1 MTRRKIEATPEIAA
15 ELERRRAHTDG
26 YEDGIYKRPMKAWAE
41 EPSPRGLAYLIGYR
55 RGLQAR
61 SEIVVKIKKG
71 EIFPMDDDLPER
83 EDH

>member
-1 MTRRKIEATPEIAA
+1 MPRRRLEATPEIAA
-15 ELERRRAHTDG
+15 ELARRRAHAEG
-26 YEDGIYKRPMKAWAE
+26 YEDGIYKRTPKAWAE
-41 EPSPRGLAYLIGYR
+41 EASPNALAYLIGYR

-71 EIFPMDDDLPER
+71 EIFNPDDDLPER